1 MHVKILGSGCTKCEF
16 LQENTEKALKSLNRD
31 YTIEKVKDK
40 DTIMNLGVMHTPAL
54 IIDDTLVMAGQI
66 ASAEKIAK
74 LIEKM
79 RL

>member
-16 LQENTEKALKSLNRD
+16 LQENTEKALKSLNKD

-40 DTIMNLGVMHTPAL
+40 DAIMDLGVMHTPAL
-54 IIDDTLVMAGQI
+54 IINDTLVMAGQI
-66 ASAEKIAK
+66 ASSEKIAK

>member
-79 RL
+79 NL